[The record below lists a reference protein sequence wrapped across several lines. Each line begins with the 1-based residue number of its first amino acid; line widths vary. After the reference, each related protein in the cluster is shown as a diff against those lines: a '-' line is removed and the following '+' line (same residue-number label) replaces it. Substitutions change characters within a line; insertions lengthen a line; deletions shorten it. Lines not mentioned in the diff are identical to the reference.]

1 MNFKK
6 NWKKAA
12 TLFLAGALAFSM
24 VGCTNNSDNDA
35 KTIAV
40 VAKGESHAFWQSVKA
55 GAVEA
60 GEKYGY
66 NITFRGPASSCH
78 YPFFLIFPAVAGA
91 GRGAR

>member
-6 NWKKAA
+6 NWKKVA

-55 GAVEA
+55 GAVAA
-60 GEKYGY
+60 GEEYGY
-66 NITFRGPASSCH
+66 NITFR
-78 YPFFLIFPAVAGA
+78 
-91 GRGAR
+91 